1 MIRGG
6 AFRTWGAGDALSR
19 NNWDFTFT
27 SIFSSGSVF
36 TSQGMIGSSDIFP
49 ESIVPDSSIS
59 MNSTRLPLVRRVDV
73 SITKHFNVFSMNW
86 EMGLSVFNLFDREN
100 ISHKKYITVEN
111 SEIELTNVEMLRFT
125 PTFHI
130 RLSI

>member
-1 MIRGG
+1 
-6 AFRTWGAGDALSR
+6 
-19 NNWDFTFT
+19 
-27 SIFSSGSVF
+27 
-36 TSQGMIGSSDIFP
+36 MIGSSDIFP

>member
-1 MIRGG
+1 MQY
-6 AFRTWGAGDALSR
+6 TNQD
-19 NNWDFTFT
+19 
-27 SIFSSGSVF
+27 VF
-36 TSQGMIGSSDIFP
+36 GYAVI
-49 ESIVPDSSIS
+49 PDSSITI
-59 MNSTRLPLVRRVDV
+59 NSSRLPFVQRVDV
-73 SITKHFNVFSMNW
+73 SITKYFNVFSMNW